1 VGGGFPGLGAQLRQH
16 LVVLRE
22 APGVVLRV
30 DLLAVPVDV
39 EDAAAAL
46 DELRL
51 DAELVANSGRQTGG
65 LG

>member
-1 VGGGFPGLGAQLRQH
+1 
-16 LVVLRE
+16 
-22 APGVVLRV
+22 VLRV